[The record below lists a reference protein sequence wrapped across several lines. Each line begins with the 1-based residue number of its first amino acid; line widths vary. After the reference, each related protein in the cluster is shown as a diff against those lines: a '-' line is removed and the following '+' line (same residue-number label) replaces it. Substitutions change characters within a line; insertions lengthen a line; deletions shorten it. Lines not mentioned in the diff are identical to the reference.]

1 MSGGV
6 QESVPA
12 LRQVCN
18 LGELSESFSAGYF
31 YDSVL
36 LHFAGEAWVAVPGV
50 DLLLPLRAA
59 GTE

>member
-1 MSGGV
+1 M
-6 QESVPA
+6 SVPA